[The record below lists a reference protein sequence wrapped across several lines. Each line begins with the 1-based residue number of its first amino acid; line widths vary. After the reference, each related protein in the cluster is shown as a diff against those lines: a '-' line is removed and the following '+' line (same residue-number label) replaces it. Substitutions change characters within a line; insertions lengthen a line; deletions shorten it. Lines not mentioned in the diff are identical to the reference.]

1 MIRIILYLMII
12 ISIILICLLLKN
24 KSMLITLICSI
35 LIISFALNPSISIA
49 GTIEGAHL
57 FFYKVFPSLF
67 PFLTISNI
75 MLYCNGVF
83 IYSKFFG
90 KFLCLPLRLPVQC
103 SFVVIISTLC
113 GYPLG
118 AKYACELYEKKI
130 IDFNTCKRLLN
141 IASNASPLFVIGSV
155 GVSMFKSLRMGYIL
169 LIANYLSCFIMS
181 LIIKP
186 DEKKIPYKSAVNTTY
201 DLNLGSALRTSIEDS
216 IKTSS
221 SVGGFII
228 LFSVINSIIK
238 NSIIFDA
245 ILKNISILFNI
256 PTKVIQGLLL
266 GLIEMTN
273 GCNILSTTDVNPA
286 IKLSI
291 ASFLIGFSGL
301 CILWQCNSFM
311 SKFDFS
317 LIRYSKYKLLQG
329 IISSIIC
336 FLTYN
341 IFYTTSPTFNNSYYK
356 ISTINL
362 YMYIFLIIILPVV
375 IYKIIITLKKLLFHT
390 S

>member
-12 ISIILICLLLKN
+12 ISIILIACLLKN

-83 IYSKFFG
+83 IYSKLFG
-90 KFLCLPLRLPVQC
+90 KLLCIPLRLPVQC
-103 SFVVIISTLC
+103 SFVVIISSLC

-130 IDFNTCKRLLN
+130 IDFNTCRRLLN

-181 LIIKP
+181 LVIKS
-186 DEKKIPYKSAVNTTY
+186 DENKIPSKFTLNNMY

-228 LFSVINSIIK
+228 LFSVINNIIK

-245 ILKNISILFNI
+245 ILEKISILFNI
-256 PTKVIQGLLL
+256 PTKVIQGFLL

-273 GCNILSTTDVNPA
+273 GCNILSSTNINPA

-311 SKFDFS
+311 SKFNFS

-329 IISSIIC
+329 AISFIIC

-341 IFYTTSPTFNNSYYK
+341 ILYTTSPIFNNSYYK

-362 YMYIFLIIILPVV
+362 YMYIFLILILPVV
-375 IYKIIITLKKLLFHT
+375 IYKIVIKLKKLLFHA

>member
-1 MIRIILYLMII
+1 MIRIVLYLMII
-12 ISIILICLLLKN
+12 ISIVLISCLLKN
-24 KSMLITLICSI
+24 KSVLITLICSI

-49 GTIEGAHL
+49 GTIEGANL

-83 IYSKFFG
+83 IYSKLFG
-90 KFLCLPLRLPVQC
+90 KLLCIPLRLPVQC

-141 IASNASPLFVIGSV
+141 IASNASPLFIIGSV
-155 GVSMFKSLRMGYIL
+155 GVSMFNSLRMGYIL

-181 LIIKP
+181 LLIKP
-186 DEKKIPYKSAVNTTY
+186 VDNKISTKFTLNNMY

-216 IKTSS
+216 IKTTS

-228 LFSVINSIIK
+228 LFSVINNIIK

-245 ILKNISILFNI
+245 IIKKISILFNI
-256 PTKVIQGLLL
+256 PLKVIQGFLL

-273 GCNILSTTDVNPA
+273 GCNILSTTNINPA

-311 SKFDFS
+311 SKFNFS
-317 LIRYSKYKLLQG
+317 LIRYSKYKLIQG
-329 IISSIIC
+329 TISSVIC
-336 FLTYN
+336 FLIYN
-341 IFYTTSPTFNNSYYK
+341 ILYTTSPIFNNSYYT
-356 ISTINL
+356 ISTIKL
-362 YMYIFLIIILPVV
+362 YMYIFSIIILPVV
-375 IYKIIITLKKLLFHT
+375 IYKIIIKLKKLLFHT

>member
-12 ISIILICLLLKN
+12 ISIILISCLLKN

-49 GTIEGAHL
+49 GTIEGSHL

-83 IYSKFFG
+83 IYSKLFG
-90 KFLCLPLRLPVQC
+90 KLLCIPLRLPVQC
-103 SFVVIISTLC
+103 SFVIIISSLC

-130 IDFNTCKRLLN
+130 INFNTCKRLLN
-141 IASNASPLFVIGSV
+141 IASNASPLFIIGSV
-155 GVSMFKSLRMGYIL
+155 GVSMFKNLQMGYIL

-181 LIIKP
+181 LIINP
-186 DEKKIPYKSAVNTTY
+186 DKNKLSTKFTLNNMY

-228 LFSVINSIIK
+228 LFSVINNIIK
-238 NSIIFDA
+238 NSIIFDT
-245 ILKNISILFNI
+245 ILKKVSLLFNI
-256 PTKVIQGLLL
+256 PTKAIQGFLL

-273 GCNILSTTDVNPA
+273 GCNIISTTDINPA

-311 SKFDFS
+311 SKFNFS
-317 LIRYSKYKLLQG
+317 LIRYSKYKLIQG
-329 IISSIIC
+329 SISFVIC

-341 IFYTTSPTFNNSYYK
+341 IFYTTSTIFNNSTYK

-362 YMYIFLIIILPVV
+362 YIYIFSIIILPVI
-375 IYKIIITLKKLLFHT
+375 IYKIMSILKKLLFHI

>member
-12 ISIILICLLLKN
+12 ISIILISCLLKN

-83 IYSKFFG
+83 IYSKVFG
-90 KFLCLPLRLPVQC
+90 KLLCIPLRLPVQC
-103 SFVVIISTLC
+103 SFVVIISSLC

-130 IDFNTCKRLLN
+130 IDFNTCKRILN

-181 LIIKP
+181 LVIKP
-186 DEKKIPYKSAVNTTY
+186 DENKISSKFTLNNMY

-216 IKTSS
+216 IKTSA

-228 LFSVINSIIK
+228 LFSVINNIIK

-245 ILKNISILFNI
+245 ILEKISMLFNL
-256 PTKVIQGLLL
+256 PTKVIQGFLL

-273 GCNILSTTDVNPA
+273 GCNILSATNINPA

-311 SKFDFS
+311 SKFNFS

-329 IISSIIC
+329 TISSIIC

-341 IFYTTSPTFNNSYYK
+341 ILYTSSPTFNNSHYG

-362 YMYIFLIIILPVV
+362 YMYIFLILILPVV
-375 IYKIIITLKKLLFHT
+375 IYKIIIKLKKLLFHI